1 MSTIRERPESIAMEK
16 YRWFLVEEY
25 GMIVLVCDQEMCGM
39 IRRPGTFDELLDG
52 SHRPSSIRI
61 AGQMNMCILL
71 SCDPEVE
78 AVCIYH
84 GHVGSD
90 TTTR

>member
-1 MSTIRERPESIAMEK
+1 
-16 YRWFLVEEY
+16 
-25 GMIVLVCDQEMCGM
+25 M